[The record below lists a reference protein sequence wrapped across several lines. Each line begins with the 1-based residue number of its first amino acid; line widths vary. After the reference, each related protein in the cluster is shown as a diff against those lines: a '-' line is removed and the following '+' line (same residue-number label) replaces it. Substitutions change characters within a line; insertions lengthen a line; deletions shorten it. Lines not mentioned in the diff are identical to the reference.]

1 MCYHDNRMKVYAVT
15 FNEYTN
21 CLRDCVAHNER
32 DMDFIEIP
40 RNTPFLIFEDEIA
53 FYQDY
58 GGGINTLT
66 QVGEIITKQCPFKFM
81 GTCPMEITFPEPIK
95 VKLINADTDKVDYC
109 PEHSDKCTECTYAE
123 KCNVKDSKKEDN
135 DDKQGTDS
143 ATT

>member
-1 MCYHDNRMKVYAVT
+1 MKVYAVT

-21 CLRDCVAHNER
+21 CLRDCVAHNEK

-40 RNTPFLIFEDEIA
+40 RNTPFLIFENEVA

-66 QVGEIITKQCPFKFM
+66 QVGEIITKQCPFKFL
-81 GTCPMEITFPEPIK
+81 GSCPLEIKFPEPIN
-95 VKLINADTDKVDYC
+95 VKLIDAVTDRVDYC
-109 PEHSDKCTECTYAE
+109 PEHSDKCAECSFAE
-123 KCNVKDSKKEDN
+123 QCNVKDSKEDNN

-143 ATT
+143 TTT